1 MSQAIP
7 LTNSSQMS
15 SRANQEV
22 RIIGRVMKVSG
33 DILLLEASDRGTV
46 EVKLQMDQT
55 PTSQYV
61 EVIGRVSRTGDS
73 VTQHALLSLGD
84 NLDLSLV
91 EHLVVLTPQYP
102 TLFSE

>member
-1 MSQAIP
+1 MA
-7 LTNSSQMS
+7 

-46 EVKLQMDQT
+46 EVKLQMQDQT
-55 PTSQYV
+55 PVSQYV

>member
-1 MSQAIP
+1 M
-7 LTNSSQMS
+7 
-15 SRANQEV
+15 
-22 RIIGRVMKVSG
+22 
-33 DILLLEASDRGTV
+33 
-46 EVKLQMDQT
+46 EVKLQMVRGRRLTRQDQT

-84 NLDLSLV
+84 NLGRCLPLTADLSLV

>member
-7 LTNSSQMS
+7 LTNSSQMA

-22 RIIGRVMKVSG
+22 RMIGRVMKVSG
-33 DILLLEASDRGTV
+33 NILLLEASDRGTV
-46 EVKLQMDQT
+46 EVTLQVDQA
-55 PTSQYV
+55 PASQYV

-73 VTQHALLSLGD
+73 VMQHALLSLGD

-91 EHLVVLTPQYP
+91 EHLVALTPQYP
-102 TLFSE
+102 SLFSE